1 MFDKQDNWSD
11 WPSLHGKTV
20 AMRKVAD
27 NEFRIV
33 YVAAV
38 DGGDW
43 CIRINN
49 FPDEPLYTLIINN
62 EEILHFN
69 DWPSW
74 WLKCN

>member
-1 MFDKQDNWSD
+1 MIRQNRRCFMFDKQDNWSD

-38 DGGDW
+38 DGG
-43 CIRINN
+43 
-49 FPDEPLYTLIINN
+49 LVY
-62 EEILHFN
+62 
-69 DWPSW
+69 
-74 WLKCN
+74 